1 MSKTKAL
8 LRFGLWPD
16 GRAPTSQ
23 PAELTNAARR
33 TAATAIEELN
43 KLGVTA
49 ELDKAGKA
57 HFRSTRILPPAAR
70 LLIERQGD
78 LIESFLIERA
88 IAELKQRQE
97 QERAQLKEMFATL
110 ARAKAKPRDPTGG
123 SNA

>member
-33 TAATAIEELN
+33 AAATAIEELN

-57 HFRSTRILPPAAR
+57 HFRSDRIPSRDAR
-70 LLIERQGD
+70 LTIERHGD
-78 LIESFLIERA
+78 LIEPFLIEET
-88 IAELKQRQE
+88 IAKLKQRQE
-97 QERAQLKEMFATL
+97 QERTRLKETLAAL
-110 ARAKAKPRDPTGG
+110 ARAKAKPPRAR
-123 SNA
+123 SV